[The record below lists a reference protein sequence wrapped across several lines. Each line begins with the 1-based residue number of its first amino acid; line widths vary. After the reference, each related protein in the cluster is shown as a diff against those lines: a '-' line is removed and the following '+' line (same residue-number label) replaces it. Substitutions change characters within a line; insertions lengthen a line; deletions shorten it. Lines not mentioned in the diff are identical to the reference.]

1 MSNLGIGDWNAILN
15 MLVDISDRKLAETN
29 QKVFL
34 DELNHRVKNNM
45 AMLFSLIRSA
55 ERESKSTEA
64 RAVLRNAARGRWV
77 ESN

>member
-1 MSNLGIGDWNAILN
+1 MRHPLDITPMSKFGIGDWNATLN

-45 AMLFSLIRSA
+45 AILVR
-55 ERESKSTEA
+55 
-64 RAVLRNAARGRWV
+64 
-77 ESN
+77 

>member
-1 MSNLGIGDWNAILN
+1 